1 MRLDLF
7 LKASRLIIRRSLAQ
21 EFCDAGMVKVNGKT
35 AKSSKEIH
43 QNDEIEINRA
53 NRETKVR
60 VLEIPE
66 KKQVSRNRSR
76 RTLRSSFRKHHPR
89 RYFGLL
95 IFFRQ
100 FLRKKNKPIR

>member
-7 LKASRLIIRRSLAQ
+7 LKASRLIVRRSLAQ
-21 EFCDAGMVKVNGKT
+21 EFCDAGMVKVNGTT

-43 QNDEIEINRA
+43 QGDEIEINRT

-66 KKQVSRNRSR
+66 KKQVSRNEAAELYEVLSEN
-76 RTLRSSFRKHHPR
+76 
-89 RYFGLL
+89 
-95 IFFRQ
+95 I
-100 FLRKKNKPIR
+100 IRDDILDY

>member
-21 EFCDAGMVKVNGKT
+21 EFCDAGMVKVNGKQ

-43 QNDEIEINRA
+43 PNDEIEINRS
-53 NRETKVR
+53 NRQTKVR

-66 KKQVSRNRSR
+66 KKQVSRDEAVGFYEVLSEN
-76 RTLRSSFRKHHPR
+76 
-89 RYFGLL
+89 
-95 IFFRQ
+95 I
-100 FLRKKNKPIR
+100 IRDDILDY

>member
-7 LKASRLIIRRSLAQ
+7 LKASRLIVRRSLAQ

-43 QNDEIEINRA
+43 QNDEIEINRSH
-53 NRETKVR
+53 RRTTIK

-66 KKQVSRNRSR
+66 KKQVSKSEATELYQIISENIIEDEI
-76 RTLRSSFRKHHPR
+76 LD
-89 RYFGLL
+89 Y
-95 IFFRQ
+95 
-100 FLRKKNKPIR
+100 

>member
-7 LKASRLIIRRSLAQ
+7 LKASRLIVRRSLAQ

-43 QNDEIEINRA
+43 QSDEIEINRLH
-53 NRETKVR
+53 RQTKIK

-66 KKQVSRNRSR
+66 KKQVSKSEASALYQVISENIIEDEI
-76 RTLRSSFRKHHPR
+76 LD
-89 RYFGLL
+89 Y
-95 IFFRQ
+95 
-100 FLRKKNKPIR
+100 